1 MINPMDL
8 SGKKIIV
15 TGASSGIGR
24 ETAIQVSKLG
34 ATVILI
40 ARNEK
45 RLQETAQALSGTGHQ
60 YYCFDF
66 QELEKIETLMKTIFQ
81 DFGKIDGLAH
91 CAGFG
96 DMYPIGMTTIA
107 RIQDQMNVNALAFTE
122 MVRTLSKKKYRGEKL
137 SIVGVSSVAGI
148 KGENGLLAYS
158 MSKAALNSAV
168 MVMARELA
176 KSNIRA
182 NAVVPAWIRTDYA
195 ERTIK
200 EGSGSDKFERD
211 IANRQHLGLGQPIDV
226 ANAIAFLLSDA
237 SRLITGVRLL
247 VDGGYML

>member
-24 ETAIQVSKLG
+24 ETAIQLSKLG

-40 ARNEK
+40 ARNEN
-45 RLQETAQALSGTGHQ
+45 RLQEAVRALDGSGHR

-66 QELEKIETLMKTIFQ
+66 QELDKIEDLMKTISC

-96 DMYPIGMTTIA
+96 NMYPIGVTTIP
-107 RIQDQMNVNALAFTE
+107 RIQEELNVNALAFTE
-122 MVRTLSKKKYRGEKL
+122 MVRTLSKKKYRGENL

-148 KGENGLLAYS
+148 KGENGLLAYG
-158 MSKAALNSAV
+158 MSKGALNSAV

-176 KSNIRA
+176 KSNIRV
-182 NAVVPAWIRTDYA
+182 NAVLPAWIRTDFSD
-195 ERTIK
+195 RIIK
-200 EGSGSDKFERD
+200 ESGSDKYERD
-211 IANRQHLGLGQPIDV
+211 IANLQHLGLGQPIDV
-226 ANAIAFLLSDA
+226 ANAITFLLSDA